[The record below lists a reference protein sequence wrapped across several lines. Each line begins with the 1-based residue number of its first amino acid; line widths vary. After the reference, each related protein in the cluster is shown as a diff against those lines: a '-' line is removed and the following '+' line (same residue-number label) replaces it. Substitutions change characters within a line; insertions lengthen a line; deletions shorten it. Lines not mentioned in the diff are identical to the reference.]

1 MSTKKYGSEG
11 TLVKNC
17 VIVRYLN
24 VDDKS
29 RPGFFFIVAQ
39 NRSETPTFSRN
50 FRTLRFVSTKKYGS
64 ELMGKKLRYSALFE
78 R

>member
-11 TLVKNC
+11 TLIKNC

-29 RPGFFFIVAQ
+29 RDLFFLLLPKIEAKQ
-39 NRSETPTFSRN
+39 PKFSRY

-64 ELMGKKLRYSALFE
+64 ELMGKKLRYIALFE

>member
-11 TLVKNC
+11 TLIKNC
-17 VIVRYLN
+17 VIVSYLN

-29 RPGFFFIVAQ
+29 RPVFLLLPKIEAKH
-39 NRSETPTFSRN
+39 PTFSRN

>member
-11 TLVKNC
+11 TLIKNC

-29 RPGFFFIVAQ
+29 RPVFFIVAQ